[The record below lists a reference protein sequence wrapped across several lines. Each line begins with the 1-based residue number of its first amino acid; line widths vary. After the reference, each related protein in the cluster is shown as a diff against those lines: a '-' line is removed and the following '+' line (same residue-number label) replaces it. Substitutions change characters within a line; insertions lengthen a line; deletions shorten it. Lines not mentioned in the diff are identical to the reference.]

1 MEDNKTRIEM
11 EFVDDNEDKQ
21 EEPKDL
27 TPVKTEEKPGFWKTV
42 WNGVTFVPRWIGRKV
57 KESPASAA
65 IGMVAGAAVG
75 YGTKAAIGHFA
86 KKGHGGD
93 FIPAE
98 TPDIE
103 IPDSEESYSSV
114 SSYGDTEE

>member
-11 EFVDDNEDKQ
+11 EFVDTEDEQ
-21 EEPKDL
+21 EETKDL
-27 TPVKTEEKPGFWKTV
+27 TEVKKTEEKPGFWKTV

-75 YGTKAAIGHFA
+75 YGTKAAIGHFT
-86 KKGHGGD
+86 KKGHDD

-98 TPDIE
+98 TPEIE
-103 IPDSEESYSSV
+103 IPDSEESYASV
-114 SSYGDTEE
+114 NSYDTDE

>member
-11 EFVDDNEDKQ
+11 EFVDDDEQ
-21 EEPKDL
+21 EETKDL
-27 TPVKTEEKPGFWKTV
+27 TEVKKTEEKPGFWKTV

-86 KKGHGGD
+86 KKSHSDG

-98 TPDIE
+98 TPEIE
-103 IPDSEESYSSV
+103 IPDSEESYTSV
-114 SSYGDTEE
+114 NSYGDTDE

>member
-11 EFVDDNEDKQ
+11 EFVDNDEQ
-21 EEPKDL
+21 EETTDL
-27 TPVKTEEKPGFWKTV
+27 TEAKKTEEKPGFWKTV

-57 KESPASAA
+57 KESPASTA

-75 YGTKAAIGHFA
+75 YGTKAAIGHFS
-86 KKGHGGD
+86 KKGHEG

-114 SSYGDTEE
+114 SSYGDNTDE